1 MSKRNPNF
9 IPFLLPNQN
18 SRLLHFFIQFS
29 SLSQNLLNSHNHQH
43 SRSRSNSYLHLRKNF
58 IGKLFFLDFSAGTL
72 GTLVPVNSY
81 MNLSKSVR
89 GSTANQFVRTNSRFS
104 TKSDELC
111 GNKFASQFITVVI
124 PSMLKYVG

>member
-18 SRLLHFFIQFS
+18 SRHLHFFIQFS
-29 SLSQNLLNSHNHQH
+29 SLSQKLLNSHNHQH
-43 SRSRSNSYLHLRKNF
+43 SRSRSNSYLHLRKKF

-72 GTLVPVNSY
+72 VPANSY
-81 MNLSKSVR
+81 MNLSESVR
-89 GSTANQFVRTNSRFS
+89 RSTTNQFARTNSRFS

-111 GNKFASQFITVVI
+111 GNKFMVTSLPVNSLQLLS
-124 PSMLKYVG
+124 PPC